1 MSPVLHLSKRTTVES
16 PKGIAIKKY
25 IAQRLL
31 ELIKTYG
38 KEGRA
43 YVRKCRVSWID
54 VFTVPIPKSATTLE
68 DYVAQRV
75 LNLGAGAAWATV
87 EFSLGILLSK
97 EEAEL
102 VQPLV
107 DISNRILAK
116 TNDYFSW
123 EVERVYKK
131 DRIFNAVQFLITL
144 YHLSEEQAKER
155 LKISILQDELTYE
168 AMLDEFYKKNPNLPI
183 HLRRYVA
190 AGPLMVG
197 GNHHWSA
204 VCPRT
209 PKLPALDETV
219 VLDNSALLAPVHY
232 IQSLPSKNYRS
243 RMIDAFNIWFRLSDD
258 QLNTIKGVINDL
270 HNASL
275 ILDDIQDESIL
286 RRGSSTAH
294 CIFGAAKCINS
305 ATYMVVQAASR
316 IYRHCPENPQLLGAF
331 LDGLTNLSR
340 GQSWDLDWKFNTYCP
355 SVTEY
360 MTMIDGKTGAMFQ
373 MLVCMMHSMS
383 SQTLPVSDFDR
394 LTQLLGR
401 WYQVRD
407 DFQNLQDPGYTE
419 QKGFCEDLDEGKL
432 SYPVILSCN
441 SDPTARAIILGI
453 FRQKGNGTPLARNIK
468 IQILNLI
475 RNTGALE
482 ETWQLLQQ
490 VEKEVE
496 DAISALEVATGEPNP
511 PLRLIA
517 KLLSDITPP

>member
-1 MSPVLHLSKRTTVES
+1 
-16 PKGIAIKKY
+16 
-25 IAQRLL
+25 
-31 ELIKTYG
+31 
-38 KEGRA
+38 
-43 YVRKCRVSWID
+43 
-54 VFTVPIPKSATTLE
+54 
-68 DYVAQRV
+68 
-75 LNLGAGAAWATV
+75 
-87 EFSLGILLSK
+87 
-97 EEAEL
+97 
-102 VQPLV
+102 V

-131 DRIFNAVQFLITL
+131 DRIFNAVQCLITL
-144 YHLSEEQAKER
+144 HHLSEEQAKDR
-155 LKISILQDELTYE
+155 LKTSILQDERTYKT
-168 AMLDEFYKKNPNLPI
+168 MLDEFYKKNPNLPN

-190 AGPLMVG
+190 AGPLLVG
-197 GNHHWSA
+197 GNHYWSA
-204 VCPRT
+204 VCPRYSPLKEGNQAPEATIEKKFGRENMGSNDEEIVNQCMLNSLSDRT
-209 PKLPALDETV
+209 PKLQALDETI

-243 RMIDAFNIWFRLSDD
+243 KIINAFNIWFRLSED

-275 ILDDIQDESIL
+275 ILDDIQDESTL

-316 IYRHCPENPQLLGAF
+316 IYKHYPENPQSFGAL

-340 GQSWDLDWKFNTYCP
+340 GQSWDLDWKLNTYCP

-360 MTMIDGKTGAMFQ
+360 MSMVDGKTGAMFQ
-373 MLVCMMHSMS
+373 MLVRMMHSMS

-394 LTQLLGR
+394 LTQLFGR

-407 DFQNLQDPGYTE
+407 DFQNLQDPEYTE

-441 SDPTARAIILGI
+441 SDPTARTIILGI

-511 PLRLIA
+511 SLRLIA
-517 KLLSDITPP
+517 KLLSDVARP